1 MRFVFLF
8 FAFGLSTMSSAQEV
22 EESLP
27 FVDPCLEVDCPT
39 YEAISVGRTVQDVI
53 REELNNYPVL
63 IETSE
68 FNTRGNCLEKLQVIY
83 DSSFRNK
90 LYAIPQDPHWLEI
103 FEGRGRH
110 IYVCDSGQLNHY
122 WDKDNQIPTTWRMV
136 RTSIDMYF
144 DENGDP

>member
-68 FNTRGNCLEKLQVIY
+68 FNTRGNCLEKLQFIY

-136 RTSIDMYF
+136 RTSIDLYL
-144 DENGDP
+144 E

>member
-8 FAFGLSTMSSAQEV
+8 LAFGLSTMSSAQEV

-27 FVDPCLEVDCPT
+27 FVDPCLEVDCPA

-136 RTSIDMYF
+136 RTSIDLYL
-144 DENGDP
+144 E

>member
-39 YEAISVGRTVQDVI
+39 YEAISAGRTVQDVI

-136 RTSIDMYF
+136 RTSIDLYL
-144 DENGDP
+144 E

>member
-39 YEAISVGRTVQDVI
+39 YKAISVGRTVQDVI

-136 RTSIDMYF
+136 RTSIDLYL
-144 DENGDP
+144 E

>member
-122 WDKDNQIPTTWRMV
+122 WDKDNQIPATWRMV
-136 RTSIDMYF
+136 RTSIDLYL
-144 DENGDP
+144 E